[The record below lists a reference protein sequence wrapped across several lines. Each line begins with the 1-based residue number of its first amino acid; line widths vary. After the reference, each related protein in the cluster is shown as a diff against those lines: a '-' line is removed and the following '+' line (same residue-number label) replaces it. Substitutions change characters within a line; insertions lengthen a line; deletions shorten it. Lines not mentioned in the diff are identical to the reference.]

1 MAGVASLIV
10 GITSAAIG
18 ATSAGLSFAQ
28 AGRQRRLMQE
38 AEIEADRALEQA
50 RAKLE
55 VNYMEHIAIQK
66 EPYELQ
72 REQALQATATALEGV
87 REGEARGA
95 AAGVGRVALA
105 NQQLTNQQRAAM
117 SKELQGL
124 EIATAQEESRLRDI
138 GIQLDL
144 GEVQGAQQAAADAQA
159 ASAAAMQ
166 QGMTSAA
173 GALQAGLST
182 IPLYQQNTAQQQQA
196 LAAAGTEGLTADQ
209 QASLGQANLGKNI
222 FGQERGAAFG
232 EGGFSGEAIGD
243 MSKQQFRQFRRN
255 LSPSAKAALFNR
267 KSFTDNLF
275 QIQNPTMANPNTSG
289 TTGGGTTGGGGGTV
303 TTSGNLNVGP
313 RGATYTEGGRM
324 FEWDV
329 ASQTYIDVGMAMTE

>member
-1 MAGVASLIV
+1 MSGLIV
-10 GITSAAIG
+10 GLVGAGIG
-18 ATSAGLSFAQ
+18 ATTAGLSFAQ

-38 AEIEADRALEQA
+38 AEIEADRALEAA

-55 VNYMEHIAIQK
+55 VNYMEQVAIQK
-66 EPYELQ
+66 EPYEQQ

-95 AAGVGRVALA
+95 AAGVGRIAMA

-124 EIATAQEESRLRDI
+124 EIATAQEDSRLRDI

-144 GEVQGAQQAAADAQA
+144 GEVQGAQQAASDAQA

-173 GALQAGLST
+173 GALQSAIST
-182 IPLYQQNTAQQQQA
+182 IPLYQQNNAQQQQA

-209 QASLGQANLGKNI
+209 QASLSQATLGKTI
-222 FGQERGAAFG
+222 FGKERGSAFG
-232 EGGFSGEAIGD
+232 ADGFSGEAVGG
-243 MSKQQFRQFRRN
+243 MSRQQFRQFKRN
-255 LSPSAKAALFNR
+255 LSGTDQAALFNR
-267 KSFTDNLF
+267 QSFTDNLF
-275 QIQNPTMANPNTSG
+275 NIQNPTMASPDTSG
-289 TTGGGTTGGGGGTV
+289 TGGGGGTDV
-303 TTSGNLNVGP
+303 TTTDVVTTDVSTGTGNNLGMN
-313 RGATYTEGGRM
+313 RGQSYVENGIT
-324 FEWDV
+324 FVWD
-329 ASQTYIDVGMAMTE
+329 AKMQQYMPQ

>member
-1 MAGVASLIV
+1 MSGLIV
-10 GITSAAIG
+10 GLVGAGIG
-18 ATSAGLSFAQ
+18 ATTAGLSFAQ

-55 VNYMEHIAIQK
+55 VNYMEQIAIQK
-66 EPYELQ
+66 EPYEQQ

-95 AAGVGRVALA
+95 AAGVGRVAMA

-124 EIATAQEESRLRDI
+124 EIATAQEDSRLRDI

-144 GEVQGAQQAAADAQA
+144 GEVQGAQQAASDAQA

-173 GALQAGLST
+173 GALQSAIST
-182 IPLYQQNTAQQQQA
+182 IPLYQQNNQQTQQA
-196 LAAAGTEGLTADQ
+196 LAAAGTEGLTEAQVAQLGTAD
-209 QASLGQANLGKNI
+209 LGKNI
-222 FGQERGAAFG
+222 FGKERGSAFG
-232 EGGFSGEAIGD
+232 ADGFTSEGVSGL
-243 MSKQQFRQFRRN
+243 SNKQFRQFKRN
-255 LSPSAKAALFNR
+255 LSGTDQAALFNR
-267 KSFTDNLF
+267 TSFTDNLF
-275 QIQNPTMANPNTSG
+275 NIQNPTMAAPDTSG
-289 TTGGGTTGGGGGTV
+289 GSGGGDTSGNFNTG
-303 TTSGNLNVGP
+303 GNLNVGP
-313 RGATYTEGGRM
+313 RGQSYTEGGM
-324 FEWDV
+324 MYEWD
-329 ASQTYIDVGMAMTE
+329 AATQTYIEMGMTTT

>member
-1 MAGVASLIV
+1 MAGLIV
-10 GITSAAIG
+10 GLVGAGIG
-18 ATSAGLSFAQ
+18 ATTAGLSFAQ

-38 AEIEADRALEQA
+38 AEIEADRALEAA

-55 VNYMEHIAIQK
+55 VNYMEQVAIQK
-66 EPYELQ
+66 EPYEQQ

-95 AAGVGRVALA
+95 AAGVGRIAMA

-124 EIATAQEESRLRDI
+124 EIATAQEDSRLRDI

-144 GEVQGAQQAAADAQA
+144 GEVQGAQQAAADAQQ

-173 GALQAGLST
+173 GALQSAIST
-182 IPLYQQNTAQQQQA
+182 IPLYQQNNAQQQQA

-209 QASLGQANLGKNI
+209 QASLSQANLGKTI
-222 FGQERGAAFG
+222 FGKERGSAFG
-232 EGGFSGEAIGD
+232 EKGFSGEAIGG
-243 MSKQQFRQFRRN
+243 MSRQQFRQFKRN
-255 LSPSAKAALFNR
+255 LSGTDQAALFNR
-267 KSFTDNLF
+267 QSFTDNLF
-275 QIQNPTMANPNTSG
+275 NIQNPTMAAPDISG
-289 TTGGGTTGGGGGTV
+289 TGSGGGGDVSTTGG
-303 TTSGNLNVGP
+303 GNLNVGP
-313 RGATYTEGGRM
+313 RGATYNEGGRM

-329 ASQTYIDVGMAMTE
+329 ASQTYIDVGIATS